1 MCEKAEEGP
10 EFSPD
15 SPVGSGPGTEALTL
29 DQGPPGLER
38 PLDQVPSLRDLI
50 PDDLRWS
57 CCNHNR
63 NTALN
68 KCNALE
74 SSPKHP
80 PPHPSLLKTCLS
92 QNQSLVSKRLGTAV
106 PHHAGG
112 QEKMD
117 S

>member
-57 CCNHNR
+57 
-63 NTALN
+63 
-68 KCNALE
+68 
-74 SSPKHP
+74 
-80 PPHPSLLKTCLS
+80 
-92 QNQSLVSKRLGTAV
+92 
-106 PHHAGG
+106 
-112 QEKMD
+112 
-117 S
+117 